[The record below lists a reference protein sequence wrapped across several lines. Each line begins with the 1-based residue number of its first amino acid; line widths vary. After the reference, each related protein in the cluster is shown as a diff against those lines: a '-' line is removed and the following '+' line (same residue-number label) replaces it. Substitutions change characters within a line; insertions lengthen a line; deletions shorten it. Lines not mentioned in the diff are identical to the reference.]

1 MKVGYFTVIIALIV
15 SVLSA
20 YNIFKD
26 DLHPS
31 LYLIS
36 FGAAVIAI
44 VVMTIELLKELKNN
58 EKNDEI

>member
-1 MKVGYFTVIIALIV
+1 
-15 SVLSA
+15 
-20 YNIFKD
+20 D

-36 FGAAVIAI
+36 FGAAAIAI

>member
-1 MKVGYFTVIIALIV
+1 MKVGYFTVIIALIF

-36 FGAAVIAI
+36 FGAAAIAI